1 MPAPS
6 IDLLSLTIL
15 TVVALIASTLSSL
28 AGFGGSLL
36 LLPVLVH
43 LLGPASAIPVFT
55 VAGLISNAARSI
67 LGRRVIA
74 WRQVG
79 AFVAGAI
86 PGAIAGALVF
96 VEVPAAAVQKLL
108 AVFLIALM
116 FVRKTL
122 MRRTWPLWA
131 LPLAGS
137 ASAFLSGV
145 FGFSG
150 PLTAAIFF
158 SMGLSPASYIASE
171 ATAAVFVHLTKAVA
185 YQRLDA
191 LASETLLWGVYVG
204 GVMAVGA
211 WIGRRWID
219 KIPHE
224 RHSIVVR
231 VLFVVVALSLLV

>member
-1 MPAPS
+1 MPATS
-6 IDLLSLTIL
+6 VELLSLTFL
-15 TVVALIASTLSSL
+15 TAIALVASTLSSL

-43 LLGPASAIPVFT
+43 LLGPAAAIPVFT
-55 VAGLISNAARSI
+55 VAGLISNGARSI

-74 WRQVG
+74 WREVS
-79 AFVAGAI
+79 AFAAGAI
-86 PGAIAGALVF
+86 PGAVAGALVF
-96 VEVPAAAVQKLL
+96 VEAPAAIVQKLL
-108 AVFLIALM
+108 AVFLITLM

-122 MRRTWPLWA
+122 LRRTWPLWA

-191 LASETLLWGVYVG
+191 LTSETLLWGVYVG
-204 GVMAVGA
+204 GVMSVGA
-211 WIGRRWID
+211 WIGRRWLD
-219 KIPHE
+219 RIPHE
-224 RHSIVVR
+224 QHNLVVR
-231 VLFVVVALSLLV
+231 GLFVAVALSLLV

>member
-108 AVFLIALM
+108 AVFLIA
-116 FVRKTL
+116 
-122 MRRTWPLWA
+122 
-131 LPLAGS
+131 
-137 ASAFLSGV
+137 
-145 FGFSG
+145 
-150 PLTAAIFF
+150 
-158 SMGLSPASYIASE
+158 
-171 ATAAVFVHLTKAVA
+171 
-185 YQRLDA
+185 
-191 LASETLLWGVYVG
+191 
-204 GVMAVGA
+204 
-211 WIGRRWID
+211 
-219 KIPHE
+219 
-224 RHSIVVR
+224 
-231 VLFVVVALSLLV
+231 

>member
-211 WIGRRWID
+211 WIGRRWIE

-224 RHSIVVR
+224 QHSIVVR